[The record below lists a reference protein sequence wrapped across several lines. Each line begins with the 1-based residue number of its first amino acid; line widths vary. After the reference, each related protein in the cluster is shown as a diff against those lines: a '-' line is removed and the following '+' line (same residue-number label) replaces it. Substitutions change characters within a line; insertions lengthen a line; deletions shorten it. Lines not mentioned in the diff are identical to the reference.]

1 MPHLKIGVDLASLR
15 LPLRKA
21 LQVAGR
27 LGVDA
32 VEIDAHGEIDPRQM
46 SRTGVRQLRK
56 MLDDRRL
63 PLAAL
68 SFRTRRGYDTTADLG
83 ARIDG
88 AKAAMRLAYDLG
100 AAVVVNH
107 IGRIPPADKAAS
119 NDDAPSSPI
128 LFSSEMDARQVLLD
142 SLDELGRF
150 GLHVGAVLAADTGSE
165 DGPTMA
171 ALLAELPEGSIGVN
185 FNPGALVAGGF
196 SPQEAI
202 EALGPAIRHVHAT
215 DGAFDLARR
224 RGDRVPLGQ
233 GGVDFPEV
241 LALLND
247 FDYRGFLTVQCSTAE
262 DPVAGAARAVEYL
275 RQF

>member
-21 LQVAGR
+21 LHVAGQ

-32 VEIDAHGEIDPRQM
+32 VEIAAGGEIDPRQM

-68 SFRTRRGYDTTADLG
+68 TFRTQRGYDTTAALG
-83 ARIDG
+83 ERID
-88 AKAAMRLAYDLG
+88 ATKAVMQLAYDLG
-100 AAVVVNH
+100 ASVVVNH
-107 IGRIPPADKAAS
+107 IGRIPPPDKAAS
-119 NDDAPSSPI
+119 NDADSSSPVV
-128 LFSSEMDARQVLLD
+128 LSSKMDARRILLD

-185 FNPGALVAGGF
+185 FNPGNLVAGGF
-196 SPQEAI
+196 SPLEAI

-215 DGAFDLARR
+215 DGVFDLARR
-224 RGDRVPLGQ
+224 RGDQVPLGQ

-247 FDYRGFLTVQCSTAE
+247 FDYRGFLTVQCSSGD
-262 DPVAGAARAVEYL
+262 DPAAGAARAVEYL
-275 RQF
+275 RRF